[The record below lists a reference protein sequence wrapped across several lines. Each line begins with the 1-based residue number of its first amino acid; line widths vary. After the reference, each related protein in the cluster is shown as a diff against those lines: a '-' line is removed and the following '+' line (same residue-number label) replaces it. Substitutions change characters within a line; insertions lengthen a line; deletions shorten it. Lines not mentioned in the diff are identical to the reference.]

1 MDSSLTLFGTDLRPY
16 IDKVFLGWRQLIWSP
31 EVGLRGW
38 LSQPIKL
45 LVNTADSEL
54 IDFSGAPVMGKQSGE
69 KSPSVGVL
77 LPDDDVLAKTL
88 MIPIEVEPN
97 LSDAMMLEVANMSPF
112 PSEEVVSGWAI
123 LQRHGAQLEVGVAL
137 TTRAAAER
145 ALASHDR
152 SSQDTEVWVALD
164 THRICLAGFA
174 EARRDTQYVKT
185 LRQIGLRV
193 LGVVVAAL
201 CLLALPAWM
210 LDIRADQYQSQLGE
224 VTQRASAAAASRSQ
238 LDDYR
243 DKLAAVADLKR
254 ARIDYGIWLNVLSQQ
269 TPDSVYLNRL
279 EFEEMALEV
288 SGYAVN
294 AAQYQS
300 ALATSSAFTEV
311 EATSAFT
318 RDARLNR
325 ERFTLRLQL
334 GELDASWADPEG
346 GGN

>member
-31 EVGLRGW
+31 EVGLRTW

-54 IDFSGAPVMGKQSGE
+54 IDFSGAPVMGKQSGD
-69 KSPSVGVL
+69 KAPSIGVL
-77 LPDDDVLAKTL
+77 LPDDDVLAKSLTL
-88 MIPIEVEPN
+88 PVEVEPN
-97 LSDAMMLEVANMSPF
+97 LDDAMMLEVANMSPF

-123 LQRHGAQLEVGVAL
+123 LRRYNTQVEVGVAL
-137 TTRAAAER
+137 TTKAAVER
-145 ALASHDR
+145 ALAAHDR
-152 SSQDTEVWVALD
+152 NAQDTEVWAALE
-164 THRICLAGFA
+164 THRICLQGFA
-174 EARRDTQYVKT
+174 EVVRDAHYANR
-185 LRQIGLRV
+185 LRQLGLRV
-193 LGVVVAAL
+193 LSVVAGAL

-210 LDIRADQYQSQLGE
+210 LDTRAVQYQSQLGE

-243 DKLAAVADLKR
+243 EKLAAVADLKG
-254 ARIDYGIWLNVLSQQ
+254 ARIDYGIWLNVLSRQ

-300 ALATSSAFTEV
+300 ALAASPAFTEV

-334 GELDASWADPEG
+334 GELGASEADPEG

>member
-16 IDKVFLGWRQLIWSP
+16 VDKVTLGWRQLIWSP
-31 EVGLRGW
+31 EAGLRAW
-38 LSQPIKL
+38 LSQPIEL
-45 LVNTADSEL
+45 LSDNAQNEL
-54 IDFSGAPVMGKQSGE
+54 IDFSGAPVAGEQSGD
-69 KSPSVGVL
+69 KAPSVGVL

-88 MIPIEVEPN
+88 MLPVEVEPN

-112 PSEEVVSGWAI
+112 PSEDVVSGWAI
-123 LQRHGAQLEVGVAL
+123 LRRHEAQVEVGVAL
-137 TTRAAAER
+137 TTTAAVER
-145 ALASHDR
+145 ALDAR
-152 SSQDTEVWVALD
+152 SRSAYDTEVWAALE
-164 THRICLAGFA
+164 THRVCLQGFA
-174 EARRDTQYVKT
+174 EAGRDAQYVNT
-185 LRQIGLRV
+185 LRQLGLRA
-193 LGVVVAAL
+193 LGVVAGAL

-210 LDIRADQYQSQLGE
+210 LDTRADQYQSQLGE
-224 VTQRASAAAASRSQ
+224 VTQRAGAAAASRSQ

-243 DKLAAVADLKR
+243 DKLAAVIDLQDS
-254 ARIDYGIWLNVLSQQ
+254 RIDYGIWLNVLSQQ
-269 TPDSVYLNRL
+269 SPDSVYLNRL

-300 ALATSSAFTEV
+300 ALAASPAFTEV

-334 GELDASWADPEG
+334 GELDASETHPEG
-346 GGN
+346 GGD

>member
-1 MDSSLTLFGTDLRPY
+1 MDSSFTLFGTDLRPY
-16 IDKVFLGWRQLIWSP
+16 IDKVVLGWRQLIWSP
-31 EVGLRGW
+31 EVGLRAW
-38 LSQPIKL
+38 LSQPVEL
-45 LVNTADSEL
+45 LVDNADSEL
-54 IDFSGAPVMGKQSGE
+54 IDFSGAQLVGVHSGE
-69 KSPSVGVL
+69 KAPSIGVL
-77 LPDDDVLAKTL
+77 LPDADVLAKTL
-88 MIPIEVEPN
+88 MLHVEVEPN

-123 LQRHGAQLEVGVAL
+123 LGRHDTQVEVGVAL
-137 TTRAAAER
+137 TTKAAVER
-145 ALASHDR
+145 TLAVHDR
-152 SSQDTEVWVALD
+152 SARDAEVWAALG
-164 THRICLAGFA
+164 THRICLEGFA
-174 EARRDTQYVKT
+174 EAGRDAQYVNT
-185 LRQIGLRV
+185 LRQLGLRV
-193 LGVVVAAL
+193 LGVVVGAL

-210 LDIRADQYQSQLGE
+210 LDTRAAQHQSQLGE
-224 VTQRASAAAASRSQ
+224 VTQRAGAAAASRSQ

-243 DKLAAVADLKR
+243 DKLAAVIDLQ
-254 ARIDYGIWLNVLSQQ
+254 ASRIDYGIWLNVLSQQ

-300 ALATSSAFTEV
+300 ALAASAAFVEV

-318 RDARLNR
+318 RDTRLNR

-334 GELDASWADPEG
+334 GALEADPED

>member
-16 IDKVFLGWRQLIWSP
+16 IDKVVLGWRQLIWSP
-31 EVGLRGW
+31 EAGLRAW
-38 LSQPIKL
+38 LSQPIEL
-45 LVNTADSEL
+45 LGDKAQNEL
-54 IDFSGAPVMGKQSGE
+54 VDFSGAPLAGERSGDRA
-69 KSPSVGVL
+69 PSVGVL

-88 MIPIEVEPN
+88 MLPVEVEPN

-123 LQRHGAQLEVGVAL
+123 LGRHDAQVEVGVVL
-137 TTRAAAER
+137 TTKAAVEHT
-145 ALASHDR
+145 LAAHDR
-152 SSQDTEVWVALD
+152 SAHDTEVWVALD

-174 EARRDTQYVKT
+174 EARRDAQYVST
-185 LRQIGLRV
+185 LRQMGLRV
-193 LGVVVAAL
+193 LGVLVAAL
-201 CLLALPAWM
+201 CLLVLPAWM
-210 LDIRADQYQSQLGE
+210 LDTRADQYQAQLGQ

-243 DKLAAVADLKR
+243 DKLAAVIDLQQS
-254 ARIDYGIWLNVLSQQ
+254 RIDYGIWLNVLSQQ

-300 ALATSSAFTEV
+300 VLAASPAFTEV

-318 RDARLNR
+318 RDTRLNR

-334 GELDASWADPEG
+334 GELNASEKGPAG

>member
-16 IDKVFLGWRQLIWSP
+16 IDKVVLGWRQLIWSP
-31 EVGLRGW
+31 EAGLRTW
-38 LSQPIKL
+38 LSQPIEL
-45 LVNTADSEL
+45 LVNNADNEL
-54 IDFSGAPVMGKQSGE
+54 IGFSGAPVAGEQSGE
-69 KSPSVGVL
+69 KSSSVGVL
-77 LPDDDVLAKTL
+77 LPDDDVLAKSL
-88 MIPIEVEPN
+88 MLPVEVEPN

-112 PSEEVVSGWAI
+112 PSEAVVSGWAI
-123 LQRHGAQLEVGVAL
+123 LDRHDTQIEVGVAL
-137 TTRAAAER
+137 TTKAAVER
-145 ALASHDR
+145 TLAAHDR
-152 SSQDTEVWVALD
+152 SAQDTEIWAALEK
-164 THRICLAGFA
+164 HRICLAGFA
-174 EARRDTQYVKT
+174 EATRDAQYVNT
-185 LRQIGLRV
+185 LRQLGLRV
-193 LGVVVAAL
+193 LGVVVGAL

-210 LDIRADQYQSQLGE
+210 LDTRADQYQSQLGE
-224 VTQRASAAAASRSQ
+224 VTQRAGAAAASRSQ

-243 DKLAAVADLKR
+243 DKLNAVIDLR
-254 ARIDYGIWLNVLSQQ
+254 QSRIDYGIWLNVLAQQ

-300 ALATSSAFTEV
+300 ALAASPAFTEV

-318 RDARLNR
+318 RDTRLKR

-334 GELDASWADPEG
+334 GELGESAADPEG

>member
-1 MDSSLTLFGTDLRPY
+1 LR
-16 IDKVFLGWRQLIWSP
+16 DNAQN
-31 EVGLRGW
+31 E
-38 LSQPIKL
+38 
-45 LVNTADSEL
+45 LV
-54 IDFSGAPVMGKQSGE
+54 DFSGAPLASEQSGGRAL
-69 KSPSVGVL
+69 SVGVL

-88 MIPIEVEPN
+88 TLPVEVEPN
-97 LSDAMMLEVANMSPF
+97 LGDAMMLEVANMSPF

-123 LQRHGAQLEVGVAL
+123 LGRHDAQVEVGVAL
-137 TTRAAAER
+137 TTKAAVER
-145 ALASHDR
+145 TLVAFDR
-152 SSQDTEVWVALD
+152 SAQDTEVWAALE

-174 EARRDTQYVKT
+174 EAGRDSQYLNT
-185 LRQIGLRV
+185 LRRLGLRV
-193 LGVVVAAL
+193 AGVAAGAL

-210 LDIRADQYQSQLGE
+210 LDTRADQYQSQLGE
-224 VTQRASAAAASRSQ
+224 VTQRAGAAAASRSQ

-243 DKLAAVADLKR
+243 DKLDAVIDQQKS
-254 ARIDYGIWLNVLSQQ
+254 RIDYGIWLNVLSQQ

-300 ALATSSAFTEV
+300 ALAASPAFTEV

-318 RDARLNR
+318 RDTRLNR

-334 GELDASWADPEG
+334 GDLGASETDPEG
-346 GGN
+346 GGS

>member
-16 IDKVFLGWRQLIWSP
+16 VDKVVLGWRQLIWSP
-31 EVGLRGW
+31 EAGLRAW
-38 LSQPIKL
+38 LSPRIAL
-45 LVNTADSEL
+45 LVDNADNEL
-54 IDFSGAPVMGKQSGE
+54 IDFSGAPVAGEQSGD
-69 KSPSVGVL
+69 KAPSVGVL

-88 MIPIEVEPN
+88 MLPVEVEPN

-123 LQRHGAQLEVGVAL
+123 LRRHEAQVEVGVAL
-137 TTRAAAER
+137 TTKAAVER
-145 ALASHDR
+145 TLALYDR
-152 SSQDTEVWVALD
+152 SPQDTEVWVALD

-174 EARRDTQYVKT
+174 EARRDGQYVNT
-185 LRQIGLRV
+185 LRQMGLRV
-193 LGVVVAAL
+193 FGVVAGAL
-201 CLLALPAWM
+201 CLLVLPAWM
-210 LDIRADQYQSQLGE
+210 LDTRADQYRSQLGE
-224 VTQRASAAAASRSQ
+224 VTQRAGAAAESRSQ

-243 DKLAAVADLKR
+243 DKLAVVIDLQGS
-254 ARIDYGIWLNVLSQQ
+254 RIDYGIWLNILSQQ

-279 EFEEMALEV
+279 EFDGMALEV

-300 ALATSSAFTEV
+300 ALAASPAFTEV
-311 EATSAFT
+311 EASSAFT
-318 RDARLNR
+318 RDTRLNR

-334 GELDASWADPEG
+334 GELAVSETDPEG

>member
-16 IDKVFLGWRQLIWSP
+16 IDKLVLGWRQLIWSP

-38 LSQPIKL
+38 LSQPIQL
-45 LVNTADSEL
+45 LGDNADREL
-54 IDFSGAPVMGKQSGE
+54 VDFSGAPLAGEQSG
-69 KSPSVGVL
+69 KRAPSVGVL
-77 LPDDDVLAKTL
+77 LTDDYVLAKTL
-88 MIPIEVEPN
+88 TMRVEVEPN

-123 LQRHGAQLEVGVAL
+123 LGRRDDQVEVGVAL
-137 TTRAAAER
+137 TTKAAVES
-145 ALASHDR
+145 ALAAYDR
-152 SSQDTEVWVALD
+152 SAKDTEVWAALE
-164 THRICLAGFA
+164 THRICLEGFA
-174 EARRDTQYVKT
+174 EARRNAQYVNT
-185 LRQIGLRV
+185 LRQLGLRMV
-193 LGVVVAAL
+193 AVVAGAL

-210 LDIRADQYQSQLGE
+210 LDTRADQYQSQLGE
-224 VTQRASAAAASRSQ
+224 VTQRANGAAASRSR

-243 DKLAAVADLKR
+243 DKLDELIDMKES
-254 ARIDYGIWLNVLSQQ
+254 RIDYGIWLNVLSQQ

-279 EFEEMALEV
+279 EFEEMSLEV

-300 ALATSSAFTEV
+300 ALAASPAFTEV

-318 RDARLNR
+318 RDTRFNR

-334 GELDASWADPEG
+334 GVLPSSDTNTSDG
-346 GGN
+346 SN